1 MLRMTNCRSGQR
13 SFPPVR
19 STRKTIQPLASILVR
34 LAATHHSRRFTSRRA
49 RRVRAV
55 STGLRYTI
63 EEINDPSF
71 QRILG
76 TDDEQSLI
84 LDDALEDL

>member
-1 MLRMTNCRSGQR
+1 MLGRHSGER
-13 SFPPVR
+13 GAS
-19 STRKTIQPLASILVR
+19 QPRITLNGS
-34 LAATHHSRRFTSRRA
+34 SRVPSWIHTSRPGCTHLA
-49 RRVRAV
+49 
-55 STGLRYTI
+55 GLRYTI

-76 TDDEQSLI
+76 ADDEQSLI